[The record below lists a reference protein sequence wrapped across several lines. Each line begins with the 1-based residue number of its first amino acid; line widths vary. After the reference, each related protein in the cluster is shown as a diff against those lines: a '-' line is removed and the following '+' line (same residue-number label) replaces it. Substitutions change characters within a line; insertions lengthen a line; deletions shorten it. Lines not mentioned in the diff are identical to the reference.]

1 MTNQSDPSPKQSNNT
16 TRIVGIVIVVIIA
29 AVLAIW
35 LFSGQNSGGA
45 ESAPTAT
52 PTTDAGAIGTPPVPT
67 ATAAPDAGDIG
78 TPAVP
83 TPTPAQPE
91 TSGAVDAPTI
101 QNITWTWVDRTNPS
115 DGSSE
120 TIDSPAS
127 YTLLFQADG
136 SYQFQADCNSGSG
149 TYTADQPG
157 AIRMTAGPMTL
168 AECSEGSCGQD
179 MLDMM
184 QAVQDYR
191 VEENG
196 SKLVLVWPAGGA
208 EDGYRGQ

>member
-16 TRIVGIVIVVIIA
+16 THILGIVIVVI
-29 AVLAIW
+29 VLVALAFW
-35 LFSGQNSGGA
+35 LFSGRNTGGA
-45 ESAPTAT
+45 ESAPTVA
-52 PTTDAGAIGTPPVPT
+52 PTTDAGDV
-67 ATAAPDAGDIG
+67 G
-78 TPAVP
+78 TPAEP
-83 TPTPAQPE
+83 TPTPSQPD
-91 TSGAVDAPTI
+91 SGGGVDAPAI
-101 QNITWTWVDRTNPS
+101 QNVTWTWVDRTNPS

-120 TIDSPAS
+120 ATDSPAS
-127 YTLLFQADG
+127 YTLVFQADG

-149 TYTADQPG
+149 TYTADQSG

-168 AECSEGSCGQD
+168 AECGEGSRGQD
-179 MLDMM
+179 MLGMM

-196 SKLVLVWPAGGA
+196 SKLILVWPAGGP